1 MKKILCSILAL
12 ALVSCTF
19 CGCEKNTEDVQSSD
33 INIVADKDVTP
44 NDSSE
49 FVFGEKDGGIIIKG
63 YKGNSVTV
71 NIPPEI
77 NGKPVTAIGEYAF
90 DGFEENDGS
99 VQNGKSYKDNNIN
112 TITSI
117 HIPGSVKTIE
127 KGAFTNCFSL
137 TELTFA
143 EGVETLEEGAFACC
157 DKVTSV
163 SLPSSVTKIGS
174 YAFYECYSIRELSI
188 GKSVQSIGE
197 YAFYN
202 CRDLRTV
209 VLPDSVAELGTGTFA
224 MCSTLCEL
232 TLSKS
237 LTVIPDYCF
246 SDTLIKKADLPKGIT
261 ELGAY
266 AFARSSALTEASFP
280 DSLVKIG
287 ERAFF
292 MCPEYT
298 EASVPASVTEIGEK
312 AFGYNVDASKA
323 VSDPEEFLK
332 EDFIIKAKKDSA
344 AEKYAK
350 ENGIKTK

>member
-127 KGAFTNCFSL
+127 KGAFANENSQHKALAVLTYAAFGNYAEPPKDAAVMNLLCNLPVTPVLYADELPKVSDSEKELVDSL
-137 TELTFA
+137 LQAVVANWKAVGHMSPDGLRGTYFVRNGT
-143 EGVETLEEGAFACC
+143 VETSGMT
-157 DKVTSV
+157 D
-163 SLPSSVTKIGS
+163 
-174 YAFYECYSIRELSI
+174 
-188 GKSVQSIGE
+188 
-197 YAFYN
+197 
-202 CRDLRTV
+202 
-209 VLPDSVAELGTGTFA
+209 
-224 MCSTLCEL
+224 M
-232 TLSKS
+232 
-237 LTVIPDYCF
+237 LTVETKTYDILLDKLPWGY
-246 SDTLIKKADLPKGIT
+246 SMIKHPWMKKVLN
-261 ELGAY
+261 
-266 AFARSSALTEASFP
+266 
-280 DSLVKIG
+280 VKW
-287 ERAFF
+287 R
-292 MCPEYT
+292 
-298 EASVPASVTEIGEK
+298 
-312 AFGYNVDASKA
+312 
-323 VSDPEEFLK
+323 
-332 EDFIIKAKKDSA
+332 
-344 AEKYAK
+344 
-350 ENGIKTK
+350 